1 MDKERKATILVVD
14 DSKTNLS
21 VLGTILLD
29 DGYHVALASSGKE
42 AMECTQKE
50 SPDLIL
56 LDVIMPNMDGFEACR
71 QFKANASTKDIPVI
85 FLTALAETSYKLK
98 AFEAEGVDYITKPFV
113 QEEVLARVN
122 VHVKLKKALEKLED
136 MSLKD
141 ELTGVYNRRFAYEI
155 LSKQIQM
162 ANRDHGHFV
171 ICFIDIDHLK
181 RVNDSFGH
189 SAGDELIITV
199 ATTLQNSIRSSDF
212 LFRMGGDEFLLLFP
226 KANLKES
233 RELVERFRRKISR
246 QKIQGIP
253 VNFSFG
259 LSKYSPGDLSSTSDL
274 IKLADSEM
282 YKDKLRKK

>member
-1 MDKERKATILVVD
+1 MDDESKASILVVD
-14 DSKTNLS
+14 DSKANLS
-21 VLGTILLD
+21 ILGTMLLE
-29 DGYHVALASSGKE
+29 DGYHVALASSGVE
-42 AMECTQKE
+42 ALEFTRNDP
-50 SPDLIL
+50 PDLLL
-56 LDVIMPNMDGFEACR
+56 LDVIMPDMDGFEVCR
-71 QFKANASTKDIPVI
+71 QLKSTRSTKDIPII

-155 LSKQIQM
+155 LSKQIQT
-162 ANRDHGHFV
+162 ANRDNGRFV

-199 ATTLQNSIRSSDF
+199 ATILQNSIRSSDY

-226 KANLKES
+226 KTNLKES
-233 RELVERFRRKISR
+233 HDLVERFRNKVNQ
-246 QKIQGIP
+246 QKIQNIP
-253 VNFSFG
+253 INFSFG
-259 LSKYSPGDLSSTSDL
+259 LSEYSPGDLTSSSDL
-274 IKLADSEM
+274 IKKADSEM

>member
-1 MDKERKATILVVD
+1 MDKERKASILVVD

-29 DGYHVALASSGKE
+29 DGYHVALASSGRE
-42 AMECTQKE
+42 ALEHTQKE

-56 LDVIMPNMDGFEACR
+56 LDVIMPNMDGFEVCR
-71 QFKANASTKDIPVI
+71 QLKANTSTKDIPVI

-155 LSKQIQM
+155 LTKQIQT
-162 ANRDHGHFV
+162 ANRDNGHFV

-181 RVNDSFGH
+181 RVNDSYGH

-226 KANLKES
+226 KAKLKES
-233 RELVERFRRKISR
+233 RDLVERFRKKISKK
-246 QKIQGIP
+246 KIQGIP
-253 VNFSFG
+253 INFSFG
-259 LSKYSPGDLSSTSDL
+259 LSEYSPGDLSSTSDL

>member
-14 DSKTNLS
+14 DSKANLS
-21 VLGTILLD
+21 MLGTILLD
-29 DGYHVALASSGKE
+29 DGYHVALASSGVEAVKCIQKE
-42 AMECTQKE
+42 A
-50 SPDLIL
+50 PDLIL
-56 LDVIMPNMDGFEACR
+56 LDVIMPNMDGFEVCR
-71 QFKANASTKDIPVI
+71 QLKANTSTKDIPVI

-122 VHVKLKKALEKLED
+122 VHVKLKKALEKLEN

-155 LSKQIQM
+155 LTKQIQT
-162 ANRDHGHFV
+162 ANRNHGHFV

-233 RELVERFRRKISR
+233 RDLVERFRRKISK
-246 QKIQGIP
+246 QKVQDIP

-259 LSKYSPGDLSSTSDL
+259 LSEYLPGDLSSTSDL